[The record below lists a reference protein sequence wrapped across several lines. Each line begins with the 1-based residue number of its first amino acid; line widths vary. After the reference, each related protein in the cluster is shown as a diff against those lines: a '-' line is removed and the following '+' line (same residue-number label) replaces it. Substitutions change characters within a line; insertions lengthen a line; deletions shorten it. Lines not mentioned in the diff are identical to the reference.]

1 MDDLSPTIQ
10 EWEIYE
16 EMSLTPEMV
25 KSIRTLCGVCLQHFV
40 DVKAFRIALVP
51 SVDKTLDTCT
61 VCQTRRGHDYVVIN
75 R

>member
-1 MDDLSPTIQ
+1 MDDFSPTIQ
-10 EWEIYE
+10 EQEIYE

-25 KSIRTLCGVCLQHFV
+25 RSIRTLCSVCLQHFV
-40 DVKAFRIALVP
+40 DAKAFRLALVP

-61 VCQTRRGHDYVVIN
+61 VCQSRRGHDYVVIN

>member
-1 MDDLSPTIQ
+1 MDDFSPTIQ
-10 EWEIYE
+10 EQEIYE

-25 KSIRTLCGVCLQHFV
+25 RSIRTLCSVCLQHFV
-40 DVKAFRIALVP
+40 DTKTFRIALVP

-61 VCQTRRGHDYVVIN
+61 VCQSRRGHDYVVIN

>member
-1 MDDLSPTIQ
+1 MDDFSPTIQ
-10 EWEIYE
+10 EHEIYE

-25 KSIRTLCGVCLQHFV
+25 RSIRTLCSVCLQHFV
-40 DVKAFRIALVP
+40 DAKAFRIALIP

-61 VCQTRRGHDYVVIN
+61 VCQSRRGHDYVVIN

>member
-1 MDDLSPTIQ
+1 MDDFSPTIQ
-10 EWEIYE
+10 EQEIYE

-25 KSIRTLCGVCLQHFV
+25 RSIRTLCSVCLQHFV
-40 DVKAFRIALVP
+40 DAKAFRIALVP

-61 VCQTRRGHDYVVIN
+61 VCQSRRGHDYVVIN